1 MNELVF
7 FGIIILIVIRL
18 IGVIVS
24 VDFYYDSKSK
34 TYIYFGIGW
43 SLWSISLTF
52 LLLSD
57 ATSNSTLGDLFILM
71 NYIIGP
77 IAMLFILTG
86 LSSYYLKIYP
96 LKIEAFLIFL
106 IVIPLIFF
114 FVIGL
119 NFVYIFSRVFTIS
132 SYLIFYLLPIIKL
145 KSFKEKIGKSIRWYY
160 LSCFSIIYYIPMSIL
175 LSINGESY
183 GLYQNE
189 DPNTIILAYTPIILT
204 TILLIAFMIHLEY
217 NISYEQKKDLKDIY
231 SHNLGNILQA
241 IESAHFLTSSSNNVD
256 KENLLEA
263 ENIIKKKFK
272 EASDTLN
279 EIRKL

>member
-1 MNELVF
+1 MNELVL

-43 SLWSISLTF
+43 SLWSIALTF

-57 ATSNSTLGDLFILM
+57 ATSNRTLGDLFILM

-106 IVIPLIFF
+106 IVIPLISFF
-114 FVIGL
+114 IIGL
-119 NFVYIFSRVFTIS
+119 NFVYIFSRVFTVS

-160 LSCFSIIYYIPMSIL
+160 LSCFSIIYYIPMSIF
-175 LSINGESY
+175 LSISSESY
-183 GLYQNE
+183 GLYQSE
-189 DPNTIILAYTPIILT
+189 EPITIILAYIPIILT
-204 TILLIAFMIHLEY
+204 TFLLIVFMIHLEY
-217 NISYEQKKDLKDIY
+217 NISYEKKKDLKDKF

-241 IESAHFLTSSSNNVD
+241 IESAHFLTSLSNNVD

-263 ENIIKKKFK
+263 ENIIKEKFK
-272 EASDTLN
+272 EASETLK